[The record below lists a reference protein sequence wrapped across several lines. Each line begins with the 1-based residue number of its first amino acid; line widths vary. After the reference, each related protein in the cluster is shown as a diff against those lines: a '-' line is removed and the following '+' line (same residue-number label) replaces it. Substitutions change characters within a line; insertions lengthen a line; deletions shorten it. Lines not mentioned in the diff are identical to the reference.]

1 MAHSSQQPRYSSSDE
16 EQSAPP
22 AQDAD
27 QPHPE
32 VDPAVSG
39 APPAKHGTSSSEQ
52 SDSEGMSVGDGD
64 TDEMFLM
71 LHKYMLPHLDL
82 TTIAKNVGMP
92 CNHSVGSRLP
102 TIKELSRLQPFL
114 CQLFLFQLHLL
125 SQLFLFQLHLLSQL
139 FLFQLHLLSQLFL
152 FQLHLLSQL
161 FLSLLFLFQLSLLVH
176 PLALLSLLLLV
187 PVHCWSR
194 N

>member
-1 MAHSSQQPRYSSSDE
+1 
-16 EQSAPP
+16 
-22 AQDAD
+22 
-27 QPHPE
+27 
-32 VDPAVSG
+32 
-39 APPAKHGTSSSEQ
+39 
-52 SDSEGMSVGDGD
+52 
-64 TDEMFLM
+64 
-71 LHKYMLPHLDL
+71 
-82 TTIAKNVGMP
+82 MP

-102 TIKELSRLQPFL
+102 TIKELSRLLPFL

-125 SQLFLFQLHLLSQL
+125 SQLV
-139 FLFQLHLLSQLFL
+139 L

-187 PVHCWSR
+187 PVHCWRR